1 MQYIVDEIERV
12 KVEGLDKS
20 LYDSIKKSTY
30 GMIVRESNNAEA
42 VAGNLISAYMSG
54 VGPYDSIRILSEM
67 TYNDVQKALLNRFDT
82 GNMTIS
88 VIE

>member
-1 MQYIVDEIERV
+1 MLKLLPEI
-12 KVEGLDKS
+12 
-20 LYDSIKKSTY
+20 LYRPICL
-30 GMIVRESNNAEA
+30 E
-42 VAGNLISAYMSG
+42 
-54 VGPYDSIRILSEM
+54 YDSIRILSEM

>member
-1 MQYIVDEIERV
+1 MCIRDR
-12 KVEGLDKS
+12 
-20 LYDSIKKSTY
+20 
-30 GMIVRESNNAEA
+30 
-42 VAGNLISAYMSG
+42 SG